1 MLRPNPTTLR
11 RIIRDYEELRARH
24 TESGTPEARQRM
36 NDAAY
41 TLCVTTGTRDVD
53 TALMIAER
61 LVARTAVIDA
71 GAVRVPGDVPAA

>member
-1 MLRPNPTTLR
+1 MLKPHPTTLR
-11 RIIRDYEELRARH
+11 RLIRDYEELRARH
-24 TESGTPEARQRM
+24 AESGAPVLRQRM

-61 LVARTAVIDA
+61 LLARTAVIEA
-71 GAVRVPGDVPAA
+71 GAVGTAEAASAA

>member
-1 MLRPNPTTLR
+1 MLHPHPSTLHR
-11 RIIRDYEELRARH
+11 LVREYEELRARH
-24 TESGTPEARQRM
+24 AETGTAEARQRM

-61 LVARTAVIDA
+61 LT
-71 GAVRVPGDVPAA
+71 GAALPPEEAPAA